1 MSPTDKSDIANL
13 YKNMHA
19 NTNTKTIKVEET
31 SDTRTDSTVTNN
43 STTDDAFR
51 DNLNNLY
58 LSINDSNNSTP
69 SDSTNYTLDTS
80 DKTNTFKTKKILKTE
95 KVLRAI
101 HLQYSDISPS
111 PAKPNTEYDNSINVA
126 YNYKRSVEEEIQN
139 KKSVVKQ
146 IKLDRLQSAKETI
159 PENISYVDINEQ

>member
-1 MSPTDKSDIANL
+1 MVEPIDKICLRGVFKIFIYFNCIL
-13 YKNMHA
+13 
-19 NTNTKTIKVEET
+19 EGEG
-31 SDTRTDSTVTNN
+31 
-43 STTDDAFR
+43 
-51 DNLNNLY
+51 
-58 LSINDSNNSTP
+58 
-69 SDSTNYTLDTS
+69 LDTS

-111 PAKPNTEYDNSINVA
+111 PAKPNTENDNSINVA